1 MRSTTVA
8 VLALVLLVAV
18 CQPALAKKE
27 KKGPKITQKVFFDI
41 TIGGKEA
48 GAGPPASLECAFL
61 IMHARKIKRQ
71 TGDLCPDIPIIRIG
85 TSILLMWCVLSL

>member
-48 GAGPPASLECAFL
+48 GAAPPRL
-61 IMHARKIKRQ
+61 
-71 TGDLCPDIPIIRIG
+71 P
-85 TSILLMWCVLSL
+85 